1 MASLVDL
8 IVSLEGS
15 GETERQS
22 GRHVVPRACERK
34 GKPMEPVTSATG
46 QTDVTTDTTAEA
58 EAMFTEQ
65 MAEVVGMMVFSELIM
80 EAIQD
85 NEE

>member
-1 MASLVDL
+1 
-8 IVSLEGS
+8 
-15 GETERQS
+15 
-22 GRHVVPRACERK
+22 
-34 GKPMEPVTSATG
+34 MEPVTSATA
-46 QTDVTTDTTAEA
+46 QTDATSVDVSAEA

-65 MAEVVGMMVFSELIM
+65 MTEVMGMMVFSELIM

>member
-1 MASLVDL
+1 
-8 IVSLEGS
+8 
-15 GETERQS
+15 
-22 GRHVVPRACERK
+22 
-34 GKPMEPVTSATG
+34 MEPVDSTTA
-46 QTDVTTDTTAEA
+46 QTDATDASTTAEA
-58 EAMFTEQ
+58 EALFTEQ